1 MGIRGEVRDA
11 FQFAFSR
18 WLIED
23 GLVYRA
29 AGVDGGISWPDGAP
43 GGETGINII
52 PYRPVVMW
60 MLLGGV

>member
-29 AGVDGGISWPDGAP
+29 AGVDGGISWPDGAS
-43 GGETGINII
+43 GGETGIDIS
-52 PYRPVVMW
+52 PYRPVVTW